1 MKRGFVIFCILI
13 SFVGLANFQSFDKQV
28 YNVDALVVSK
38 AQSRNN
44 FVQSKSHSSI
54 GVKVNF
60 EFSVQASQSLGLKK
74 SKLHLQAIFESIFVS
89 QHESASEII
98 KLNQNPITYCIAFTT
113 VDAIYPFHF
122 FW

>member
-1 MKRGFVIFCILI
+1 MKKGFIIFCVLI
-13 SFVGLANFQSFDKQV
+13 SFVWLANFQSIDKQIDKIE
-28 YNVDALVVSK
+28 NIAVSK
-38 AQSRNN
+38 TQLPSN
-44 FVQSKSHSSI
+44 FVQSKYHSSA

-60 EFSVQASQSLGLKK
+60 EFSIQASHSLGLKK
-74 SKLHLQAIFESIFVS
+74 SKLYLQAIFESVFVS

-98 KLNQNPITYCIAFTT
+98 KLNQNPIIYCIAFTT